1 MGGIGNLG
9 AWVRGSLESNFAWV
23 PWVVWV
29 HNILAGVTKL
39 QGSKF
44 WCWWNIWFYELLL
57 WFYKVL
63 LVMLVSSLYSLGT
76 LYCNELSTQF
86 TVFYINSYF
95 IISMRRQN
103 SKNQKIKS
111 ICKILLSYL
120 FKILLNYLFI
130 Q

>member
-1 MGGIGNLG
+1 
-9 AWVRGSLESNFAWV
+9 
-23 PWVVWV
+23 
-29 HNILAGVTKL
+29 
-39 QGSKF
+39 
-44 WCWWNIWFYELLL
+44 
-57 WFYKVL
+57 
-63 LVMLVSSLYSLGT
+63 MLVSSLYSLGT